1 MRTNHESFRGRG
13 SGGNLSIMLVL
24 VIDTATPYVTAGLVD
39 VTSRDVSRARSYRSV
54 RDSRAH
60 NEVLTPFIMECCD
73 EVGVIPS
80 DLDAVVVGVGPGPF
94 TGLRV
99 GMATAAAFGD
109 ALDIPV
115 IGVCSLDGLAW
126 NAVADATQHE
136 GETIIVATDARRREV
151 YWATYRISDGHP
163 VRVTEPEVTRPT
175 DVDVSE
181 AADVPAPQPRLA
193 VVSDS
198 VADALLSSVTSV
210 NQSVDAQPDIV
221 NFVRAALDHPM
232 NLDRAN
238 LDRAKNVDD
247 SADSESGSDHN
258 VLFPRQPDLQ
268 PLRPLYLR
276 RPDAVPPKAKPVSPA
291 ISEEAITRTRQLR
304 EQMTADRDE

>member
-1 MRTNHESFRGRG
+1 
-13 SGGNLSIMLVL
+13 MLVL

-39 VTSRDVSRARSYRSV
+39 VTTRDTIRARSNRSV

-73 EVGVIPS
+73 EVGVTPS

-109 ALDIPV
+109 AFDIPV

-126 NAVADATQHE
+126 NAIADAPQHE

-181 AADVPAPQPRLA
+181 AADVPAPQPSLA

-198 VADALLSSVTSV
+198 VADTLLSSVTSV

-232 NLDRAN
+232 NLG
-238 LDRAKNVDD
+238 RAKNVDD
-247 SADSESGSDHN
+247 SADSTQDESDHN
-258 VLFPRQPDLQ
+258 VLFPRQSDLQ

-291 ISEEAITRTRQLR
+291 ISEEAITRARQLR

>member
-1 MRTNHESFRGRG
+1 
-13 SGGNLSIMLVL
+13 MLVL

-39 VTSRDVSRARSYRSV
+39 VTTRDTIRARSNRSV

-73 EVGVIPS
+73 EVGVTPS

-126 NAVADATQHE
+126 NAIADAPRHE

-181 AADVPAPQPRLA
+181 AADVPAPQPSLA

-198 VADALLSSVTSV
+198 VADTLLSSVTSV

-232 NLDRAN
+232 NLG
-238 LDRAKNVDD
+238 RAKNVDD
-247 SADSESGSDHN
+247 SADSTQDESDHN
-258 VLFPRQPDLQ
+258 VLFPRQSDLQ

-276 RPDAVPPKAKPVSPA
+276 RPDAVPPKAKTVSPA
-291 ISEEAITRTRQLR
+291 ISEEAITRARQLR

>member
-1 MRTNHESFRGRG
+1 
-13 SGGNLSIMLVL
+13 MLVL

-39 VTSRDVSRARSYRSV
+39 VTTRDTIRARSNRSV

-73 EVGVIPS
+73 EVGVTPS

-109 ALDIPV
+109 ALGIPV

-126 NAVADATQHE
+126 NAIADAPRHE

-181 AADVPAPQPRLA
+181 AADVPAPQPSLA

-198 VADALLSSVTSV
+198 VADTLLSSVTSV

-232 NLDRAN
+232 NLG
-238 LDRAKNVDD
+238 RAKNVDD
-247 SADSESGSDHN
+247 SADSTQDESDHN
-258 VLFPRQPDLQ
+258 VLFPRQSDLQ

-291 ISEEAITRTRQLR
+291 ISEEAITRARQLR

>member
-1 MRTNHESFRGRG
+1 
-13 SGGNLSIMLVL
+13 MLVL

-39 VTSRDVSRARSYRSV
+39 VTSRDAIRARSSRSV

-60 NEVLTPFIMECCD
+60 NEVLAPFIMECCD
-73 EVGVIPS
+73 EVGVTPS
-80 DLDAVVVGVGPGPF
+80 GLDAVVVGVGPGPY

-115 IGVCSLDGLAW
+115 SGVCSLDGLAW
-126 NAVADATQHE
+126 NAIADATQRE

-151 YWATYRISDGHP
+151 YWATYRISDGRP
-163 VRVTEPEVTRPT
+163 VRVTEPEVARPA
-175 DVDVSE
+175 DVGVSE
-181 AADVPAPQPRLA
+181 NADVPAQQPSFA

-221 NFVRAALDHPM
+221 NFVHAALDHPM
-232 NLDRAN
+232 NLG
-238 LDRAKNVDD
+238 RAKNVDD
-247 SADSESGSDHN
+247 SADSESDCDRTA
-258 VLFPRQPDLQ
+258 LFPRQSDLQ

-291 ISEEAITRTRQLR
+291 ISEEAITRARQLR

>member
-1 MRTNHESFRGRG
+1 
-13 SGGNLSIMLVL
+13 MLVL

-39 VTSRDVSRARSYRSV
+39 VTTRDTIRARSNRSV

-73 EVGVIPS
+73 EVGVTPS
-80 DLDAVVVGVGPGPF
+80 DLDAVVVGVGPGPY

-126 NAVADATQHE
+126 NAIADAPQHE

-163 VRVTEPEVTRPT
+163 VRVTEPEVTSPT

-181 AADVPAPQPRLA
+181 AADVPAPQPSLA

-198 VADALLSSVTSV
+198 VADTLLSSVTSV

-232 NLDRAN
+232 NLG
-238 LDRAKNVDD
+238 RAKNVDD
-247 SADSESGSDHN
+247 SADSTQDESDHN
-258 VLFPRQPDLQ
+258 VLFPRQSDLQ

-291 ISEEAITRTRQLR
+291 ISEEAITRARQLR

>member
-1 MRTNHESFRGRG
+1 
-13 SGGNLSIMLVL
+13 MLVL

-39 VTSRDVSRARSYRSV
+39 VTTRDTIRARSNRSV

-73 EVGVIPS
+73 EVGVTPS

-109 ALDIPV
+109 AFDIPV

-126 NAVADATQHE
+126 NAIADAPQHE

-181 AADVPAPQPRLA
+181 AADVPAPQPSLA

-198 VADALLSSVTSV
+198 VADTLLSSVTSV

-232 NLDRAN
+232 NLG
-238 LDRAKNVDD
+238 RAKNVDD
-247 SADSESGSDHN
+247 SADSTQDESDHN
-258 VLFPRQPDLQ
+258 VLFPRQSDLQ

-291 ISEEAITRTRQLR
+291 ISEEVITRARQLR

>member
-1 MRTNHESFRGRG
+1 
-13 SGGNLSIMLVL
+13 MLVL

-39 VTSRDVSRARSYRSV
+39 VTSRDTIRARFNRSV

-73 EVGVIPS
+73 EVGVTPS
-80 DLDAVVVGVGPGPF
+80 DLDAVIVGVGPGPF

-126 NAVADATQHE
+126 NAVSDAPQHE
-136 GETIIVATDARRREV
+136 GEMIIVATDARRREV

-181 AADVPAPQPRLA
+181 AADVPAQQPSLA

-198 VADALLSSVTSV
+198 VADALLASVTSV
-210 NQSVDAQPDIV
+210 NQPVEAQPDIV

-232 NLDRAN
+232 NLDRAT
-238 LDRAKNVDD
+238 NVDD
-247 SADSESGSDHN
+247 PADSTRDNGDRN
-258 VLFPRQPDLQ
+258 VLFPRQSDLQ

-291 ISEEAITRTRQLR
+291 ISEEAITRARELR

>member
-1 MRTNHESFRGRG
+1 
-13 SGGNLSIMLVL
+13 MLVL

-39 VTSRDVSRARSYRSV
+39 VTTRDTIRARSNRSV

-73 EVGVIPS
+73 EVGVTPS
-80 DLDAVVVGVGPGPF
+80 DLDAVVVGVGPGPY

-126 NAVADATQHE
+126 NAIADAPRHE

-163 VRVTEPEVTRPT
+163 VRVTEPEVTHPT

-181 AADVPAPQPRLA
+181 AADVPAPQPSLA

-198 VADALLSSVTSV
+198 VADTLLSSVTSV

-232 NLDRAN
+232 NLG
-238 LDRAKNVDD
+238 RAKNVDD
-247 SADSESGSDHN
+247 SADSTQDESDHN
-258 VLFPRQPDLQ
+258 VLFPRQSDLQ

-291 ISEEAITRTRQLR
+291 ISEEAITRARQLR

>member
-1 MRTNHESFRGRG
+1 
-13 SGGNLSIMLVL
+13 MLVL

-39 VTSRDVSRARSYRSV
+39 VTTRDTIRARSNRSV

-73 EVGVIPS
+73 EVGVTPS
-80 DLDAVVVGVGPGPF
+80 DLDAVVVGVGPGPY

-126 NAVADATQHE
+126 NAIADAPRHE

-181 AADVPAPQPRLA
+181 AADVPAPQPSLA

-198 VADALLSSVTSV
+198 VADTLLSSVTSV

-232 NLDRAN
+232 NLG
-238 LDRAKNVDD
+238 RAKNVDD
-247 SADSESGSDHN
+247 SADSTQDESDHN
-258 VLFPRQPDLQ
+258 VLFPRQSDLQ

-291 ISEEAITRTRQLR
+291 ISEEAITRARQLR

>member
-1 MRTNHESFRGRG
+1 
-13 SGGNLSIMLVL
+13 MLVL

-39 VTSRDVSRARSYRSV
+39 VTMRDTIRARSNRSV

-73 EVGVIPS
+73 EVGVTPS

-126 NAVADATQHE
+126 NAIADAPRHE

-181 AADVPAPQPRLA
+181 AADVPAPQPSLA

-198 VADALLSSVTSV
+198 VADTLLSSVTSV

-232 NLDRAN
+232 NLG
-238 LDRAKNVDD
+238 RAKNVDD
-247 SADSESGSDHN
+247 SADSTQDESDHN
-258 VLFPRQPDLQ
+258 VLFPRQSDLQ

-291 ISEEAITRTRQLR
+291 ISEEAITRARQLR

>member
-1 MRTNHESFRGRG
+1 
-13 SGGNLSIMLVL
+13 MLVL

-39 VTSRDVSRARSYRSV
+39 VTTRDTIRARSNRSV

-73 EVGVIPS
+73 EVGVTPS

-126 NAVADATQHE
+126 NAIADAPRHE

-181 AADVPAPQPRLA
+181 AADVPAPQPSLA

-198 VADALLSSVTSV
+198 VADTLLSSVTSV

-232 NLDRAN
+232 NLG
-238 LDRAKNVDD
+238 RAKNVDD
-247 SADSESGSDHN
+247 SADSTQDESDHN
-258 VLFPRQPDLQ
+258 VLFPRQSDLQ

-291 ISEEAITRTRQLR
+291 ISEEAITRARQLR

>member
-1 MRTNHESFRGRG
+1 
-13 SGGNLSIMLVL
+13 MLVL

-39 VTSRDVSRARSYRSV
+39 VTTRDTIRARSNRSV

-73 EVGVIPS
+73 EVGVTPS
-80 DLDAVVVGVGPGPF
+80 DLDAVVVGVGPGPY

-126 NAVADATQHE
+126 NAIADAPRHE

-181 AADVPAPQPRLA
+181 AADVPAPQPSLA

-198 VADALLSSVTSV
+198 VADTLLSSVTSV

-232 NLDRAN
+232 NLG
-238 LDRAKNVDD
+238 RAKNVDD
-247 SADSESGSDHN
+247 SADSTQDESDHN
-258 VLFPRQPDLQ
+258 VLFPRQSDLQ

-291 ISEEAITRTRQLR
+291 ISEEVITRARQLR

>member
-1 MRTNHESFRGRG
+1 M
-13 SGGNLSIMLVL
+13 
-24 VIDTATPYVTAGLVD
+24 
-39 VTSRDVSRARSYRSV
+39 
-54 RDSRAH
+54 
-60 NEVLTPFIMECCD
+60 
-73 EVGVIPS
+73 
-80 DLDAVVVGVGPGPF
+80 
-94 TGLRV
+94 
-99 GMATAAAFGD
+99 
-109 ALDIPV
+109 
-115 IGVCSLDGLAW
+115 CSLDGLAW
-126 NAVADATQHE
+126 NAIADAPRHE

-163 VRVTEPEVTRPT
+163 VRVTEPEVTHPT

-181 AADVPAPQPRLA
+181 AADVPAPQPSLA

-198 VADALLSSVTSV
+198 VADTLLSSVTSV

-232 NLDRAN
+232 NLG
-238 LDRAKNVDD
+238 RAKNVDD
-247 SADSESGSDHN
+247 SADSTQDESDHN
-258 VLFPRQPDLQ
+258 VLFPRQSDLQ

-291 ISEEAITRTRQLR
+291 ISEEAITRARQLR

>member
-1 MRTNHESFRGRG
+1 
-13 SGGNLSIMLVL
+13 MLVL

-39 VTSRDVSRARSYRSV
+39 VTTRDTIRARSNRSV

-73 EVGVIPS
+73 EVGVTPS
-80 DLDAVVVGVGPGPF
+80 DLDAVVVGEGPGPF

-126 NAVADATQHE
+126 NAIADAPRHE

-163 VRVTEPEVTRPT
+163 VRVTEPEVTSPT

-181 AADVPAPQPRLA
+181 AADVPAPQPSLA

-198 VADALLSSVTSV
+198 VADTLLSSVTSV

-232 NLDRAN
+232 NLG
-238 LDRAKNVDD
+238 RAKNVDD
-247 SADSESGSDHN
+247 SADSTQDESDHN
-258 VLFPRQPDLQ
+258 VLFPRQSDLQ

-291 ISEEAITRTRQLR
+291 ISEEAITRARQLR

>member
-39 VTSRDVSRARSYRSV
+39 VTSRDTIRARFNRSV

-73 EVGVIPS
+73 EVGVTPS

-126 NAVADATQHE
+126 NAIADAPQHE

-163 VRVTEPEVTRPT
+163 VRVAEPEVTRPT
-175 DVDVSE
+175 DVHVSGD
-181 AADVPAPQPRLA
+181 ADVPAQQPSFA

-198 VADALLSSVTSV
+198 VADALLASVTSV

-232 NLDRAN
+232 NLDRAT
-238 LDRAKNVDD
+238 NVDD
-247 SADSESGSDHN
+247 SDDTESDHDRN
-258 VLFPRQPDLQ
+258 ALFPRQSDLQ

-291 ISEEAITRTRQLR
+291 ISEEAITRARQLR

>member
-1 MRTNHESFRGRG
+1 M
-13 SGGNLSIMLVL
+13 
-24 VIDTATPYVTAGLVD
+24 
-39 VTSRDVSRARSYRSV
+39 
-54 RDSRAH
+54 
-60 NEVLTPFIMECCD
+60 
-73 EVGVIPS
+73 
-80 DLDAVVVGVGPGPF
+80 
-94 TGLRV
+94 
-99 GMATAAAFGD
+99 
-109 ALDIPV
+109 
-115 IGVCSLDGLAW
+115 CSLDGLAW
-126 NAVADATQHE
+126 NAIADAPQHE

-181 AADVPAPQPRLA
+181 AADVPAPQPSLA

-198 VADALLSSVTSV
+198 VADTLLSSVTSV

-232 NLDRAN
+232 NLG
-238 LDRAKNVDD
+238 RAKNVDD
-247 SADSESGSDHN
+247 SADSTQDESDHN
-258 VLFPRQPDLQ
+258 VLFPRQSDLQ

-291 ISEEAITRTRQLR
+291 ISEEAITRARQLR

>member
-1 MRTNHESFRGRG
+1 
-13 SGGNLSIMLVL
+13 MLVL

-39 VTSRDVSRARSYRSV
+39 VTTRDTIRARSNRSV

-73 EVGVIPS
+73 EVGVTPS

-126 NAVADATQHE
+126 NAIADAPQHE

-163 VRVTEPEVTRPT
+163 VRVTEPEVTHPT

-181 AADVPAPQPRLA
+181 AADVPAPQPSLA

-198 VADALLSSVTSV
+198 VADTLLSSVTSV

-232 NLDRAN
+232 NLG
-238 LDRAKNVDD
+238 RAKNVDD
-247 SADSESGSDHN
+247 SADSTQDESDHN
-258 VLFPRQPDLQ
+258 VLFPRQSDLQ

-291 ISEEAITRTRQLR
+291 ISEEAITRARQLR